1 MSCFFKLLCQA
12 VFVTTFAMGFVCSFS
27 SYGDAQELTAS
38 DGAFNDLFGRKV
50 SVFSDSGL
58 IGAPGDSNSGFGT
71 GSAYYF
77 KELGGASGAVNEV
90 VKLTASNGTGG
101 DFFGDAVS
109 LFGDSALVGGDD
121 NSAYY
126 FANLNNAN
134 GSVNENVTL
143 TASDLT
149 AGDQFGDVVSL
160 AGTSALLGAPRDD
173 DAGSNSGSAYYFRNL
188 NSSSGSVVENVK
200 LTASDGAAND
210 QFGFSVSASGDSGL
224 AGAWLDNG
232 RGSAYLFRNLDNATD
247 AVTENVKLIASDGQ
261 AGDRFGFSVS
271 LSGNSALVG
280 ATEHGSVA
288 VQAGAV
294 YFFRDVSSASGTVT
308 EDAKLIASDGAV
320 GNDLGSAVSLF
331 GDSALVGG
339 DADKAYYYENL
350 ATAGGT
356 ITETLILTAAEGGTR
371 FTFGDAVSVEGDR
384 IIVGAQ
390 SGNGATSRS
399 GSAYTALI
407 SNMTTLDVGDVV
419 RTHEAINFQSQTD
432 WVIGETTDDNSLTL
446 SNGTVITVDSVGHS
460 IMIGAMA
467 GSDDNSLTVQGTVR
481 AIDLVIGAMAGNSG
495 NQLII
500 EASGVLDV
508 TNVFLAGDNQLLI
521 EGDVTDVSDL
531 LTYLTSTT
539 RSTDLFADDGLGNW
553 ELVTLGNADSLLS
566 SSFDS
571 TTGFTTIGNISS
583 IPEPGASVLL
593 LGFTAMTSLSRRRK

>member
-1 MSCFFKLLCQA
+1 
-12 VFVTTFAMGFVCSFS
+12 
-27 SYGDAQELTAS
+27 
-38 DGAFNDLFGRKV
+38 
-50 SVFSDSGL
+50 
-58 IGAPGDSNSGFGT
+58 
-71 GSAYYF
+71 
-77 KELGGASGAVNEV
+77 
-90 VKLTASNGTGG
+90 
-101 DFFGDAVS
+101 
-109 LFGDSALVGGDD
+109 
-121 NSAYY
+121 
-126 FANLNNAN
+126 
-134 GSVNENVTL
+134 
-143 TASDLT
+143 
-149 AGDQFGDVVSL
+149 
-160 AGTSALLGAPRDD
+160 
-173 DAGSNSGSAYYFRNL
+173 
-188 NSSSGSVVENVK
+188 
-200 LTASDGAAND
+200 
-210 QFGFSVSASGDSGL
+210 
-224 AGAWLDNG
+224 
-232 RGSAYLFRNLDNATD
+232 
-247 AVTENVKLIASDGQ
+247 
-261 AGDRFGFSVS
+261 
-271 LSGNSALVG
+271 
-280 ATEHGSVA
+280 
-288 VQAGAV
+288 
-294 YFFRDVSSASGTVT
+294 
-308 EDAKLIASDGAV
+308 
-320 GNDLGSAVSLF
+320 
-331 GDSALVGG
+331 
-339 DADKAYYYENL
+339 
-350 ATAGGT
+350 
-356 ITETLILTAAEGGTR
+356 LILTAAEGGTR